1 MVVVEIWRA
10 GELRTGYHRRLGR
23 RNRRPRNRI
32 EIQPGSVASIVATV
46 CATVPAQAGLIALL
60 TCDAV
65 DRAVA
70 NQVVARMRQMD
81 QLTAERM
88 VASIPDAWDVS
99 ADGRQALVDFIV

>member
-1 MVVVEIWRA
+1 MVVVEIWPA

-65 DRAVA
+65 AA
-70 NQVVARMRQMD
+70 
-81 QLTAERM
+81 LM
-88 VASIPDAWDVS
+88 V
-99 ADGRQALVDFIV
+99 LVDLACRLRDKLEAPAPIVEPPKPPPDYTRQNVRRFL